1 MVSTPSQRL
10 RTVRVSVLLACLLL
24 LAASSLAEETVAFNT
39 ESKKYHCLDCQ
50 WARRCTK
57 NCIRISLSEA
67 RRRGGVA
74 CKVCGGT
81 CGRSV
86 HEQASQPLEPQHHD
100 TGQQSSPQPW

>member
-1 MVSTPSQRL
+1 MPSHL
-10 RTVRVSVLLACLLL
+10 RILRVSMLLAYLLL
-24 LAASSLAEETVAFNT
+24 LAVSAPAEETVAFNT
-39 ESKKYHCLDCQ
+39 ESKKYHCLDCE

-86 HEQASQPLEPQHHD
+86 REQATEPLEHQHPH
-100 TGQQSSPQPW
+100 TQQQSNPQPWQTAA

>member
-1 MVSTPSQRL
+1 
-10 RTVRVSVLLACLLL
+10 
-24 LAASSLAEETVAFNT
+24 VAFNT
-39 ESKKYHCLDCQ
+39 ESKKYHCLDCE
-50 WARRCTK
+50 WARRCTM

-86 HEQASQPLEPQHHD
+86 QEQASQPLESQHHEMV
-100 TGQQSSPQPW
+100 QQASPKPCGKHSRPSPILNWPLKSVHQTSLGPLART